1 MRGVWVA
8 LTRLN
13 NMVEPDSRIVL
24 YNSRTGRKEPLETQ
38 QPDTVGM
45 YVCGPTV
52 YNLAHI
58 GNARPAVIFDM
69 LARLLQQFYAQVT
82 YVRNITDVDDK
93 INAAAMETGESIG
106 TITRRFTAAYH
117 DDMQA
122 LGVSAP
128 DVEPR
133 VTDHI
138 PQIIAFI
145 ADLIDRENA
154 YEAEGHVLFNV
165 HSYPDYGHLS
175 GRSTEDMI
183 AGARVEI
190 APYKRDPMDFVLWKP
205 STPEMPGW
213 DSPWGRGR
221 PGWHIECSAMSAC
234 HLGVTLDIHGGGRD
248 LIFPH
253 HENEIAQ
260 STCAHDGALY
270 CRMWVHNGFVTVEGQ
285 KMSKSLGNVL
295 LVRDLLGEAP
305 PEAIRLALLSAHY
318 RAPLDWTSK
327 RLQESRRTLTK
338 WYEAL
343 AGSAAPSQKETLQ
356 PDALVTT
363 ALCDDLNT
371 AKASAR
377 IHQLVRDLNKEAVP
391 GKQQRLHGTI
401 VASAGLMGLLQQD
414 PEQALQKL
422 AEDKDR
428 SDEIDEEWIEQCLE
442 ERRQARQ
449 QKNFAQADLIRNRR
463 SAVGIR
469 IEDGPAGTSW
479 HRQ

>member
-1 MRGVWVA
+1 
-8 LTRLN
+8 
-13 NMVEPDSRIVL
+13 
-24 YNSRTGRKEPLETQ
+24 
-38 QPDTVGM
+38 
-45 YVCGPTV
+45 
-52 YNLAHI
+52 
-58 GNARPAVIFDM
+58 
-69 LARLLQQFYAQVT
+69 
-82 YVRNITDVDDK
+82 
-93 INAAAMETGESIG
+93 
-106 TITRRFTAAYH
+106 
-117 DDMQA
+117 
-122 LGVSAP
+122 
-128 DVEPR
+128 
-133 VTDHI
+133 
-138 PQIIAFI
+138 
-145 ADLIDRENA
+145 
-154 YEAEGHVLFNV
+154 
-165 HSYPDYGHLS
+165 
-175 GRSTEDMI
+175 
-183 AGARVEI
+183 
-190 APYKRDPMDFVLWKP
+190 
-205 STPEMPGW
+205 
-213 DSPWGRGR
+213 
-221 PGWHIECSAMSAC
+221 MSAC

-449 QKNFAQADLIRNRR
+449 QKNFAQADLIRNRL